1 MAGHSTAHRHGA
13 GGSKESLFYRMADGM
28 AGVAHDAQLAQL
40 QMRKTPLNRKTP
52 YFPLLPYAATL
63 TPVNKML

>member
-1 MAGHSTAHRHGA
+1 
-13 GGSKESLFYRMADGM
+13 MADGM